1 MRFTDIF
8 VKRPVLAIVVSLL
21 ILIAGIQAIS
31 SLSVRQYPRNDNAV
45 VTISTVYVGASAEL
59 VRGFITTPLERAV
72 SGADGVDYVSSSS
85 SQSLS
90 TVSVRLE
97 LNYDPIKA
105 LSEISSKVNQVR
117 GDLPPESEI
126 PVINVE
132 SADSTVASAYL
143 SFTSDIL
150 EPNQVTDFLSRVVQ
164 PRLAARD
171 GVQRAEIVGGRNFAM
186 RIWLD
191 AGLLAAHNI
200 TPVQVRQALG
210 ANNYLAALGKTK
222 GSLVEVNLAANTD
235 LTTVE
240 EFENLVLRS
249 EDGALI
255 RVKDVGEVELGAEN
269 YDEEVRYSGQEAIFM
284 GIWPLPNA
292 NTLDVIQGVRDELDD
307 IKSTLPTGMTA
318 AVAYDASQYIA
329 SSIREVVTT
338 LVETLIIVMLVI
350 FLFMGSIR
358 SVIVPIMAIPIS
370 LIGAVFL
377 MQVFGFSVNLLTLLA
392 IVLSVGLV
400 VDDAIVVVENVERHI
415 SEGMGRIEAALMGA
429 RELVG
434 PVIAMTATLV
444 AVYLPI
450 GLQGGLTG
458 SLFREFAFTLA
469 GAVTISGIVALTLSP
484 MMSAALLREGDS
496 ERGFQKRVN
505 TTFNRIRHWY
515 TKGLNGTLKARPA
528 VYIVWIA
535 ISLLCVPM
543 FILSAKELA
552 PTEDQGIIFGI
563 VDGSGNATI
572 ESASRYAAQA
582 DEAFRSIE
590 ETDFTFQL
598 INPSFGFGGML
609 LRDWDQRE
617 RSVFEIKPEIAQK
630 LNDIAGIS
638 MFPVTPP
645 ALPGGGDFPVEF
657 VLASTA
663 EPEEILEFARQ
674 IQLKAIQS
682 GLFAFPPIIDT
693 KVDKAQSKL
702 VFDRDRVAD
711 LGLTMQQVGADVGT
725 LLGGGFVNRFN
736 IEGRSYKV
744 IPQALRAE
752 RLNPDQLNELYVSGP
767 EGELIQLGTIASIE
781 NSTVPRAL
789 NRFQQLNAVKLS
801 GVSIKPLSE
810 ALSFLEA
817 SANEILPSGYTLDY
831 TGESRQLRLEG
842 NKFLPAF
849 ALAVILIYLTLAA
862 QFNSFRDPFVI
873 LAGSVPLAMFGA
885 LIFTFL
891 RMPNPELPHW
901 TNSFTTTLNIY
912 SQVGLVTLIG
922 LVAKNGILVVEFAKQ
937 MQQQGLNKLAAIKAA
952 STTRFRPILMTTV
965 ATVAGHFPLI
975 LVSGPGAEA
984 RNSIGLVLVGG
995 MAIGTLFT
1003 LFIIPSIYMLI
1014 ARDLGGTLDTL
1025 PEKDREGHENDTH
1038 YAGDTNDNQSSGSSG
1053 GSSGGTPSGTAP
1065 WLEYDD
1071 ERHIP
1076 TVRRPRKRAKN
1087 TGEVGQPKPAA

>member
-1 MRFTDIF
+1 MQFTDIF

-21 ILIAGIQAIS
+21 IVIAGIQAIS
-31 SLSVRQYPRNDNAV
+31 SLSIRQYPRNDNAV
-45 VTISTVYVGASAEL
+45 VTINTAYIGASAEL

-85 SQSLS
+85 TQGLS

-117 GDLPPESEI
+117 GDLPPEAEI

-150 EPNQVTDFLSRVVQ
+150 EPNQVTDFLTRVVQ

-171 GVQRAEIVGGRNFAM
+171 GVQRAEVLGGRNFAM

-191 AGLLAAHNI
+191 SNLLAAHSI
-200 TPVQVRQALG
+200 TPLQVRQALA

-222 GSLVEVNLAANTD
+222 GALIEVNLAANTD
-235 LTTVE
+235 LSTVE
-240 EFENLVLRS
+240 EFENLAVLAK
-249 EDGALI
+249 DDAVI
-255 RVKDVGEVELGAEN
+255 RIKDVATVELGADA
-269 YDEEVRYSGQEAIFM
+269 YDVEVRYSGDEAIFM

-292 NTLDVIQGVRDELDD
+292 NTLDVIKGVREELDD
-307 IKSTLPTGMTA
+307 IKSTLPTGMNA
-318 AVAYDASQYIA
+318 AVAYDASEYIA
-329 SSIREVVTT
+329 SSIREVITT

-377 MQVFGFSVNLLTLLA
+377 MQMFGFSVNLLTLLA

-415 SEGMGRIEAALMGA
+415 SEGKSRIDAALLGA

-484 MMSAALLREGDS
+484 MMSASLLREGDS
-496 ERGFQKRVN
+496 ERGFQKKVNDVFSAVRV
-505 TTFNRIRHWY
+505 RY
-515 TKGLNGTLKARPA
+515 VKLLNGTLKARPA
-528 VYIVWIA
+528 VYIVWLV

-543 FILSAKELA
+543 FIMSAKELA

-572 ESASRYAAQA
+572 EGASRYAAQA
-582 DEAFRSIE
+582 DAAFRSVD
-590 ETDFTFQL
+590 ETAFTFQL
-598 INPSFGFGGML
+598 TFPSSGFGGMVL
-609 LRDWDQRE
+609 DDWSDRE

-630 LNDIAGIS
+630 LNTIPGIS

-657 VLASTA
+657 VIASTA
-663 EPEEILEFARQ
+663 EPQEILQFAQQ
-674 IQLKAIQS
+674 IQLKAMQS

-693 KVDKAQSKL
+693 KIDKAQSEL

-736 IEGRSYKV
+736 IEGRSYRV
-744 IPQALRAE
+744 IPQALRSE
-752 RLNPDQLNELYVSGP
+752 RLNPDQLDELYVTGP
-767 EGELIQLGTIASIE
+767 DGQMIQLGSIATIE

-801 GVSIKPLSE
+801 GVSIRPLSE
-810 ALSFLEA
+810 ALTFLETTA
-817 SANEILPSGYTLDY
+817 AEILPSGYTLDY

-849 ALAVILIYLTLAA
+849 ALAVVLIYLTLAA

-937 MQQQGLNKLAAIKAA
+937 MQQQGLSKLAAIKAA
-952 STTRFRPILMTTV
+952 STTRFRPILMTTF
-965 ATVAGHFPLI
+965 ATVAGHFPLT

-1003 LFIIPSIYMLI
+1003 LFVIPSIYMLF
-1014 ARDLGGTLDTL
+1014 ARDLGGELEEL
-1025 PEKDREGHENDTH
+1025 PDSEHASNKP
-1038 YAGDTNDNQSSGSSG
+1038 SSGSDDSTPHGDVDDRATGLFGTRQG
-1053 GSSGGTPSGTAP
+1053 GRQH
-1065 WLEYDD
+1065 E
-1071 ERHIP
+1071 EQ
-1076 TVRRPRKRAKN
+1076 PR
-1087 TGEVGQPKPAA
+1087 PAAAMLHKS

>member
-8 VKRPVLAIVVSLL
+8 VKRPVLAVVVSLL
-21 ILIAGIQAIS
+21 ILIAGLQAVRD
-31 SLSVRQYPRNDNAV
+31 LSVRQYPRNDNSV
-45 VTISTVYVGASAEL
+45 VTINTAYIGASAQL

-72 SGADGVDYVSSSS
+72 SGADGVAYVSSSS
-85 SQSLS
+85 TQGLS
-90 TVSVRLE
+90 SVSVRLE

-117 GDLPPESEI
+117 GDLPPEAEI
-126 PVINVE
+126 PTINVE

-150 EPNQVTDFLSRVVQ
+150 EPNQVTDFLTRVVQ
-164 PRLAARD
+164 PRLSARD
-171 GVQRAEIVGGRNFAM
+171 GVQRAEILGGRNFAM

-191 AGLLAAHNI
+191 TQLLAAHGI
-200 TPVQVRQALG
+200 TPLQVRQALG

-222 GSLVEVNLAANTD
+222 GAQIEVNLAANTS
-235 LTTVE
+235 LSTVE
-240 EFENLVLRS
+240 EFEDLVVHS
-249 EDGALI
+249 QDGAVI
-255 RVKDVGEVELGAEN
+255 RIRDIGEVELGA
-269 YDEEVRYSGQEAIFM
+269 DFTDVEVRYNGNDAIFM
-284 GIWPLPNA
+284 GIWPQPNA
-292 NTLDVIQGVRDELDD
+292 NTLDVIAGVREELDD
-307 IKSTLPTGMTA
+307 IKSTLPKGMSA
-318 AVAYDASQYIA
+318 DVAYDASEYIA

-350 FLFMGSIR
+350 FLFMGSLR

-377 MQVFGFSVNLLTLLA
+377 MQMFGFSVNLLTLLA

-415 SEGMGRIEAALMGA
+415 SEGKSRIDAALLGA

-484 MMSAALLREGDS
+484 MMSASLLREGDG
-496 ERGFQKRVN
+496 EKGFQKKVN
-505 TTFNRIRHWY
+505 DAFNAV
-515 TKGLNGTLKARPA
+515 KGKYSRLLNGTLIARPA
-528 VYIVWIA
+528 VYIVWVVIT
-535 ISLLCVPM
+535 LLCVPM
-543 FILSAKELA
+543 FIMSAKELA

-563 VDGSGNATI
+563 VNGSGNATI
-572 ESASRYAAQA
+572 ETASRYAEQA
-582 DEAFRSIE
+582 DAAFNSID
-590 ETDFTFQL
+590 ETSFTFQL
-598 INPSFGFGGML
+598 VFPSSGFGGML
-609 LRDWDQRE
+609 LNDWSDRE
-617 RSVFEIKPEIAQK
+617 RSVFEIKPEIAGK

-645 ALPGGGDFPVEF
+645 ALPGGGDFPVE
-657 VLASTA
+657 VVIASTA
-663 EPEEILEFARQ
+663 EPEDILAFAN
-674 IQLKAIQS
+674 QLQFAAMQS
-682 GLFAFPPIIDT
+682 GKFAFPPIIDT
-693 KVDKAQSKL
+693 KIDKAQSEII
-702 VFDRDRVAD
+702 FDRDRVAD
-711 LGLTMQQVGADVGT
+711 MGLTMQQVGADIGT
-725 LLGGGFVNRFN
+725 LLGGGYVNRFN

-744 IPQALRAE
+744 IPQALRTE
-752 RLNPDQLNELYVSGP
+752 RLNPDQLNEIYVTGP
-767 EGELIQLGTIASIE
+767 QGEMIQLGSIASLE
-781 NSTVPRAL
+781 NSTVPREL

-801 GVSIKPLSE
+801 GVSIVPLDE
-810 ALSFLEA
+810 ALGFLEEQA
-817 SANEILPSGYTLDY
+817 AQILPSGYSLDY

-862 QFNSFRDPFVI
+862 QFNSFRDPLVI

-937 MQQQGLNKLAAIKAA
+937 MQLRGLTKLAAIKAA
-952 STTRFRPILMTTV
+952 STTRFRPILMTTF
-965 ATVAGHFPLI
+965 ATVAGHFPLV

-995 MAIGTLFT
+995 MAIGTMFT
-1003 LFIIPSIYMLI
+1003 LFVIPSIYMLI
-1014 ARDLGGTLDTL
+1014 ARDMHGTLEEL
-1025 PEKDREGHENDTH
+1025 PDNEDSDIHEGLSQRYTRAGSASSDENDRT
-1038 YAGDTNDNQSSGSSG
+1038 ALTKRGGGSLNDNE
-1053 GSSGGTPSGTAP
+1053 GTGKSRTAAM
-1065 WLEYDD
+1065 
-1071 ERHIP
+1071 
-1076 TVRRPRKRAKN
+1076 RR
-1087 TGEVGQPKPAA
+1087 E

>member
-31 SLSVRQYPRNDNAV
+31 SLSIRQYPRNENST
-45 VTISTVYVGASAEL
+45 VTITTAYIGASAQL

-72 SGADGVDYVSSSS
+72 SGADGIAYVSSTSE
-85 SQSLS
+85 QGLS

-117 GDLPPESEI
+117 GDLPPEAEI

-150 EPNQVTDFLSRVVQ
+150 EPNQVTDFLTRVVQ

-171 GVQRAEIVGGRNFAM
+171 GVQRADILGGRNFAM
-186 RIWLD
+186 RIWLNSQ
-191 AGLLAAHNI
+191 LLAAHGI
-200 TPVQVRQALG
+200 TPSDVRLALQ
-210 ANNYLAALGKTK
+210 ANNYLAAIGKTK
-222 GSLVEVNLAANTD
+222 GAQVEINLAANTD
-235 LTTVE
+235 LSTVE
-240 EFENLVLRS
+240 EFENLVVQS
-249 EDGALI
+249 QDDAVI
-255 RVKDVGEVELGAEN
+255 RLKDIGEVELGA
-269 YDEEVRYSGQEAIFM
+269 DSTDVEVRYNGTEAIFM
-284 GIWPLPNA
+284 GIWPQPNA
-292 NTLDVIQGVRDELDD
+292 NTLDVIAGVREELDD
-307 IKSTLPTGMTA
+307 IKSTLPKGMSA
-318 AVAYDASQYIA
+318 DVAYDASEYIA
-329 SSIREVVTT
+329 SSIREVITT

-358 SVIVPIMAIPIS
+358 SVVVPIMAIPIS

-377 MQVFGFSVNLLTLLA
+377 MQMFGFSVNLLTLLA

-415 SEGMGRIEAALMGA
+415 SEGKSRMDAALLGA

-484 MMSAALLREGDS
+484 MMSASLLREGDS
-496 ERGFQKRVN
+496 ERGFQKKVNDTFTRV
-505 TTFNRIRHWY
+505 RDKY
-515 TKGLNGTLKARPA
+515 TKSLNGTLKARPA
-528 VYIVWIA
+528 VYIVWIV
-535 ISLLCVPM
+535 ITLLCVPM
-543 FILSAKELA
+543 FIMSAKELA

-572 ESASRYAAQA
+572 ETASRYAAQA
-582 DEAFRSIE
+582 QEAFNSVE
-590 ETDFTFQL
+590 ETAFTFQL
-598 INPSFGFGGML
+598 TFPSDGFGGML
-609 LRDWDQRE
+609 LDDWSDRDRT
-617 RSVFEIKPEIAQK
+617 VFEIKPEIAAK
-630 LNDIAGIS
+630 LNDIAGIR
-638 MFPVTPP
+638 MFPVTPA
-645 ALPGGGDFPVEF
+645 ALPGGGDFPVEI
-657 VLASTA
+657 VVASTA
-663 EPEEILEFARQ
+663 EPEEILGFAN
-674 IQLKAIQS
+674 QLQMAAMQS
-682 GLFAFPPIIDT
+682 GKFAFPPIIDT
-693 KVDKAQSKL
+693 KIDKAQSEV

-711 LGLTMQQVGADVGT
+711 MGLTMQQVGADVGT

-736 IEGRSYKV
+736 IDGRSYKV

-752 RLNPDQLNELYVSGP
+752 RLNPDQLNDLYVSGP
-767 EGELIQLGTIASIE
+767 TGEMIQLGSIASLE
-781 NSTVPRAL
+781 NSTVPRSL

-801 GVSIKPLSE
+801 GVSIVPLDE
-810 ALSFLEA
+810 ALGFLEEQA
-817 SANEILPSGYTLDY
+817 AEILPSGYGLDY

-849 ALAVILIYLTLAA
+849 ALAVVLIYLTLAA

-891 RMPNPELPHW
+891 KMPNPDMPYW

-937 MQQQGLNKLAAIKAA
+937 MQQRGLNKLASIKAA
-952 STTRFRPILMTTV
+952 SSTRFRPILMTTF
-965 ATVAGHFPLI
+965 ATVAGHFPLV
-975 LVSGPGAEA
+975 LVTGPGAEA

-1003 LFIIPSIYMLI
+1003 LFVIPSIYMLI
-1014 ARDLGGTLDTL
+1014 ARDLGGTLDEL
-1025 PEKDREGHENDTH
+1025 PDNEDSDLHEGLSRRYTRNQTGDRDSSTSQTSDNNNQLDTG
-1038 YAGDTNDNQSSGSSG
+1038 YRTKVSV
-1053 GSSGGTPSGTAP
+1053 
-1065 WLEYDD
+1065 L
-1071 ERHIP
+1071 
-1076 TVRRPRKRAKN
+1076 
-1087 TGEVGQPKPAA
+1087 

>member
-1 MRFTDIF
+1 MKFTDIF
-8 VKRPVLAIVVSLL
+8 VTRPVLAVVVSLL
-21 ILIAGIQAIS
+21 IVIAGIQAIS
-31 SLSVRQYPRNDNAV
+31 SLSIRQYPRNDNAV
-45 VTISTVYVGASAEL
+45 VTINTAYIGASAAL

-72 SGADGVDYVSSSS
+72 SGADGVEYVSSSS
-85 SQSLS
+85 QQGLS

-117 GDLPPESEI
+117 GDLPPEAEI

-150 EPNQVTDFLSRVVQ
+150 EPNQVTDFIARVVQ
-164 PRLAARD
+164 PRLAAGE
-171 GVQRAEIVGGRNFAM
+171 GVQRAEILGGRNFAM

-191 AGLLAAHNI
+191 PTLLAAHNI
-200 TPVQVRQALG
+200 TPIQVRQALA
-210 ANNYLAALGKTK
+210 ANNYLSALGKTK
-222 GSLVEVNLAANTD
+222 GALVEVNLAANTD
-235 LTTVE
+235 LSTVE
-240 EFENLVLRS
+240 EFENLVLTS
-249 EDGALI
+249 QSGALI
-255 RVKDVGEVELGAEN
+255 RVKDIGTVELGA
-269 YDEEVRYSGQEAIFM
+269 DVSDVEVRYSGDKAIFM

-292 NTLDVIQGVRDELDD
+292 NTLDVIQGVREELDD
-307 IKSTLPTGMTA
+307 IKRTLPTGMTA
-318 AVAYDASQYIA
+318 AVAYDASEYIA

-350 FLFMGSIR
+350 FLFMGSLR

-370 LIGAVFL
+370 LIGSIFL
-377 MQVFGFSVNLLTLLA
+377 MQMFGFSVNLLTLLA

-415 SEGMGRIEAALMGA
+415 SEGKSRIQAALFGA
-429 RELVG
+429 RELIG

-484 MMSAALLREGDS
+484 MMSAKLLREGGT
-496 ERGFQKRVN
+496 EGRFQKKVN
-505 TTFNRIRHWY
+505 KTFDSVRESYSRLLY
-515 TKGLNGTLKARPA
+515 GTLRARPA
-528 VYIVWIA
+528 VFIVWIV

-543 FILSAKELA
+543 FIMSAKELA
-552 PTEDQGIIFGI
+552 PTEDQGILFGI
-563 VDGSGNATI
+563 VNGSGNATI
-572 ESASRYAAQA
+572 EAASRYAAQA
-582 DEAFRSIE
+582 DEAFNSVD
-590 ETDFTFQL
+590 ETEFTFQL
-598 INPSFGFGGML
+598 TFPSSGFGGMVL
-609 LRDWDQRE
+609 KDWSERD

-630 LNDIAGIS
+630 LSNIAGIN

-645 ALPGGGDFPVEF
+645 ALPGGGQFPVEF
-657 VLASTA
+657 VIASTA
-663 EPEEILEFARQ
+663 EPEVILGFAQQ
-674 IQLKAIQS
+674 IQLRAIRS
-682 GLFAFPPIIDT
+682 GMFAFPPIIDT
-693 KVDKAQSKL
+693 KIDKAQSEI

-736 IEGRSYKV
+736 IEGRSYRV
-744 IPQALRAE
+744 IPQALRSE
-752 RLNPDQLNELYVSGP
+752 RLNPDQLQDLYINGP
-767 EGELIQLGTIASIE
+767 NGNMIQLGSIASIE
-781 NSTVPRAL
+781 HSTVPRSL
-789 NRFQQLNAVKLS
+789 NRFQQLNAVMLS

-810 ALSFLEA
+810 ALAFLEETA
-817 SANEILPSGYTLDY
+817 AEILPSGYTIDY
-831 TGESRQLRLEG
+831 TGESRQLALEG

-849 ALAVILIYLTLAA
+849 ALAVVLIYLTLAA

-937 MQQQGLNKLAAIKAA
+937 MQQLGMSKLAAIKAA
-952 STTRFRPILMTTV
+952 STTRFRPILMTTF
-965 ATVAGHFPLI
+965 ATVAGHFPLT

-995 MAIGTLFT
+995 MAIGTMFT
-1003 LFIIPSIYMLI
+1003 LFVIPSIYMLI
-1014 ARDLGGTLDTL
+1014 AKDLGGTL
-1025 PEKDREGHENDTH
+1025 EKVEQSDTH
-1038 YAGDTNDNQSSGSSG
+1038 
-1053 GSSGGTPSGTAP
+1053 
-1065 WLEYDD
+1065 
-1071 ERHIP
+1071 
-1076 TVRRPRKRAKN
+1076 
-1087 TGEVGQPKPAA
+1087 

>member
-8 VKRPVLAIVVSLL
+8 VRRPVLAIVVSLL
-21 ILIAGIQAIS
+21 ILIAGIQAINN
-31 SLSVRQYPRNDNAV
+31 LSVRQYPRNDNAT
-45 VTISTVYVGASAEL
+45 VTINTAYIGASAEL
-59 VRGFITTPLERAV
+59 VRGFITTPIERAV
-72 SGADGVDYVSSSS
+72 SGADGVDYVSSLSEQSS
-85 SQSLS
+85 S
-90 TVSVRLE
+90 TVSVRLA

-117 GDLPPESEI
+117 GDLPPEAEV

-132 SADSTVASAYL
+132 SADSTFASAYL

-150 EPNQVTDFLSRVVQ
+150 EPNQVTDFLTRVVQ

-171 GVQRAEIVGGRNFAM
+171 GVQRADILGGRDFAM

-191 AGLLAAHNI
+191 SELLAAHRV
-200 TPVQVRQALG
+200 TPTQVRSALA
-210 ANNYLAALGKTK
+210 ANNYLSALGKTK
-222 GSLVEVNLAANTD
+222 GAQVEINLSANTD
-235 LTTVE
+235 ISTVE
-240 EFENLVLRS
+240 EFENLAVKS
-249 EDGALI
+249 QNGAVVRI
-255 RVKDVGEVELGAEN
+255 KDIGTVELGASFT
-269 YDEEVRYSGQEAIFM
+269 DVDVRYDGAAATFM
-284 GIWPLPNA
+284 GIWPQPNA
-292 NTLDVIQGVRDELDD
+292 NTLDVIAGVREELDA

-318 AVAYDASQYIA
+318 DVAFDASEYIA
-329 SSIREVVTT
+329 SSIDEVIKT

-350 FLFMGSIR
+350 FLFMGSLR

-377 MQVFGFSVNLLTLLA
+377 MQAFGFSINLLTLLA

-415 SEGMGRIEAALMGA
+415 SEGKSRMDAALLGA

-469 GAVTISGIVALTLSP
+469 GAVTISGVVALTLSP
-484 MMSAALLREGDS
+484 MMSAALLREGDG
-496 ERGFQKRVN
+496 ERGFQKKVN
-505 TTFNRIRHWY
+505 DAFTNVRRKY
-515 TKGLNGTLKARPA
+515 TKLLYGTLKARPA
-528 VYIVWIA
+528 VYIVWIV
-535 ISLLCVPM
+535 ITLLCVPM

-563 VDGSGNATI
+563 VDGSGNSTI
-572 ESASRYAAQA
+572 ETASLYAAQA
-582 DEAFRSIE
+582 QEAFNSVE
-590 ETDFTFQL
+590 EKAFTFQL
-598 INPSFGFGGML
+598 TFPSSGFGGMIL
-609 LRDWDQRE
+609 DDWSERE
-617 RSVFEIKPEIAQK
+617 RTVFEIKPEVAGK
-630 LNDIAGIS
+630 LNNIAGIR

-657 VLASTA
+657 ILASTA
-663 EPEEILEFARQ
+663 EPEEILGFAQQ
-674 IQLKAIQS
+674 IQLAAMQS
-682 GLFAFPPIIDT
+682 GIFAFPPIIDT
-693 KVDKAQSKL
+693 KIDKAQTEV

-711 LGLTMQQVGADVGT
+711 MGLSMQQVGADVGT

-736 IEGRSYKV
+736 IEGRSYQV
-744 IPQALRAE
+744 IPQALRAT

-767 EGELIQLGTIASIE
+767 TGEMIQLGSIASLE
-781 NSTVPRAL
+781 SSTVPRSL

-801 GVSIKPLSE
+801 GVSIRPLDE
-810 ALSFLEA
+810 ALTFLEDTA
-817 SANEILPSGYTLDY
+817 AEILPTGYTLDY

-849 ALAVILIYLTLAA
+849 ALAVVLIYLTLAA

-891 RMPNPELPHW
+891 RMPNPELPYW

-937 MQQQGLNKLAAIKAA
+937 MQQRGLSKLASIKAA
-952 STTRFRPILMTTV
+952 STTRFRPILMTTF
-965 ATVAGHFPLI
+965 ATVAGHFPLV

-1003 LFIIPSIYMLI
+1003 LFVIPSIYMLI
-1014 ARDLGGTLDTL
+1014 ARDLGGKLEEL
-1025 PEKDREGHENDTH
+1025 PENEDSDLHEGLSKSYKRSSPDEPVGVLT
-1038 YAGDTNDNQSSGSSG
+1038 GKKLSSTNSSS
-1053 GSSGGTPSGTAP
+1053 
-1065 WLEYDD
+1065 DD
-1071 ERHIP
+1071 KGRIESH
-1076 TVRRPRKRAKN
+1076 
-1087 TGEVGQPKPAA
+1087 PAMG